1 METKL
6 VNYKLPVDLIK
17 QIEEI
22 STGNKTAL
30 VIDLLRQA
38 ICLRSLN
45 EGMRLNMYGA
55 AKNYRETDESLFGDD
70 FTAKELRTL
79 IDGLHI

>member
-17 QIEEI
+17 QIEEL

-30 VIDLLRQA
+30 VIDLLKQA
-38 ICLRSLN
+38 ISMRSVN
-45 EGMRLNMYGA
+45 ELTRSYMYDGAKDSPEMDYSNTAMRN
-55 AKNYRETDESLFGDD
+55 
-70 FTAKELRTL
+70 L

>member
-6 VNYKLPVDLIK
+6 VNYKLPIDLIW
-17 QIEEI
+17 QIEEL

-30 VIDLLRQA
+30 VVDLLKQA
-38 ICLRSLN
+38 IAMRNVESALR
-45 EGMRLNMYGA
+45 EGMYM
-55 AKNYRETDESLFGDD
+55 S
-70 FTAKELRTL
+70 AKEHATGTKLLDNHLDIRNL

>member
-6 VNYKLPVDLIK
+6 VNYKLPVDLIE
-17 QIEEI
+17 QIEGL

-30 VIDLLRQA
+30 VIDLLNQA
-38 ICLRSLN
+38 ISLRCID
-45 EGMRLNMYGA
+45 EGVRLDMYHA
-55 AKNYRETDESLFGDD
+55 AKNHVVDEF
-70 FTAKELRTL
+70 KESTPVTIRNL

>member
-6 VNYKLPVDLIK
+6 VNYKLPVDLIE
-17 QIEEI
+17 QIEEL

-30 VIDLLRQA
+30 VTELLKQA
-38 ICLRSLN
+38 ICLRSID
-45 EGMRLNMYGA
+45 EGVLMSMYSA
-55 AKNYRETDESLFGDD
+55 AKNHRVKDRGIFGEYSP
-70 FTAKELRTL
+70 KELRVL

>member
-1 METKL
+1 MDTKL
-6 VNYKLPVDLIK
+6 VNYKLPVDLIE
-17 QIEEI
+17 QIEGL

-38 ICLRSLN
+38 ICLRSIH
-45 EGMRLNMYGA
+45 ESVRLEMY
-55 AKNYRETDESLFGDD
+55 S
-70 FTAKELRTL
+70 TAKQNIFEVFGEPTPKEVRVL

>member
-17 QIEEI
+17 QIEDM

-30 VIDLLRQA
+30 VVGLLKQA
-38 ICLRSLN
+38 ICLRGIDESVR
-45 EGMRLNMYGA
+45 MDMYGA
-55 AKNYRETDESLFGDD
+55 AKENIFNAFGEP
-70 FTAKELRTL
+70 TPKEVRNL